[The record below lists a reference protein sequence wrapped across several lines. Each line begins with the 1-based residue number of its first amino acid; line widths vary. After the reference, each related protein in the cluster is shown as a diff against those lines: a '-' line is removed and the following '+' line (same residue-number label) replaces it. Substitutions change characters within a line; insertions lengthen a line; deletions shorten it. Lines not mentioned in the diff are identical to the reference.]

1 MKKYLH
7 LFSKKSELVIS
18 LFDQIQSLLK
28 EQQKTIENNEKSNLK
43 KSS

>member
-7 LFSKKSELVIS
+7 LFPKKSELVIS

-28 EQQKTIENNEKSNLK
+28 EQQKTIENNEKQT
-43 KSS
+43 